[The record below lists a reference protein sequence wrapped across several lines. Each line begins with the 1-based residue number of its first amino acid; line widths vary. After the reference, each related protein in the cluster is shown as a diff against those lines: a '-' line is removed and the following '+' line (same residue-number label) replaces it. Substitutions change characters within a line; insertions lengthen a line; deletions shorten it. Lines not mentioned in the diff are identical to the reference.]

1 MLWAFVILQTKK
13 IIIIIISFFFIL
25 THGLCINP
33 HMNIIIYCPRSL
45 QFNIEFVSLKVTQ
58 QKINRKGHC

>member
-1 MLWAFVILQTKK
+1 MEKMLWAFVILRTKK
-13 IIIIIISFFFIL
+13 KNFFFFIL

-45 QFNIEFVSLKVTQ
+45 QFNIEFASLKVTQ